1 MNAPLRLFACSSLG
15 ASARGLLGCA
25 AIAVLLAGCVSN
37 PFAEAKVDSNSAVAD
52 DVARMA
58 RESRT
63 YPSFA
68 DIPPP
73 PTGQRPVASWG
84 KAADQLEVAGAQL
97 DRNTAPNTWTLGGTD
112 RFVARARA
120 QAGPD
125 IGTSGA
131 STTPSSEAFAKELR
145 ERATPPPSPR

>member
-15 ASARGLLGCA
+15 ASARGLLACA
-25 AIAVLLAGCVSN
+25 ATAVLLTGCMSN
-37 PFAEAKVDSNSAVAD
+37 PFAEAKVDPNSAVAE

-58 RESRT
+58 RESHT

-73 PTGQRPVASWG
+73 PAGQRPIASWG

-97 DRNTAPNTWTLGGTD
+97 ERNTAPNTWTLGGTD

-125 IGTSGA
+125 IETGGA

>member
-1 MNAPLRLFACSSLG
+1 M
-15 ASARGLLGCA
+15 GCA
-25 AIAVLLAGCVSN
+25 ASAVLLAGCISN
-37 PFAEAKVDSNSAVAD
+37 PFAQAKVDPNSAVAE

-58 RESRT
+58 RESRS

-73 PTGQRPVASWG
+73 PARQRPVGSWG

-97 DRNTAPNTWTLGGTD
+97 DRDTAPNTWTLSGTD

-125 IGTSGA
+125 IGTDA